1 MANQSYA
8 VDGLV
13 LGPRSEFSQQVQDLQ
28 RDLRSL
34 GYVRGP
40 IDGLYGAGTINGVKA
55 LQWDLMYK
63 DDTALGA
70 PVAVKRYNN
79 GSVTQITDSVDQ
91 NLVACIGAM
100 LDDASFTK
108 VPSSNDPHGDNV
120 KTLAAVK
127 AMQNCP
133 VPMPYLLAILQ
144 QESSQMHFQVP
155 ARGNIDNFVVIGLD
169 HGDQKNTFR
178 ITSRGYGIGQYT
190 LFYHPAK
197 PSDVTAFILDPI
209 GNLGTTI
216 SLLQD
221 KFKNEVL
228 GNNAENT
235 ADDRV
240 AEAGRGPLRTC
251 QHPQGDP
258 RYLNDCANC
267 MALAAPLVQIT
278 AGQTLWYAGA
288 ASADVYQKTIYHIG
302 SYSNV
307 PDRSKIPCDWAY
319 AVRRYNG
326 GGPDSYSYQAEFLQ
340 KLAAQS

>member
-13 LGPRSEFSQQVQDLQ
+13 LQQSADFSQQVQDLQ

-34 GYVRGP
+34 GYVKGP
-40 IDGLYGAGTINGVKA
+40 LDGLYGGGTINGVKA
-55 LQWDLMYK
+55 LQWDLINK

-70 PVAVKRYNN
+70 PVALKSYNN
-79 GSVTQITDSVDQ
+79 GSVAQITGAVDQ
-91 NLVACIGAM
+91 GLVACIGAM
-100 LDDASFTK
+100 LDDGNFPK

-120 KTLAAVK
+120 RTLAAVK

-155 ARGNIDNFVVIGLD
+155 SRGNIDNFVVSGLD
-169 HGDQKNTFR
+169 HGDQDNPFR

-190 LFYHPAK
+190 LKYHPVK
-197 PSDVTAFILDPI
+197 PADVPAFILDPI

-216 SLLQD
+216 AVLQD
-221 KFKNEVL
+221 KFNNEVI
-228 GNNAENT
+228 GRAG
-235 ADDRV
+235 ADDRM
-240 AEAGRGPLRTC
+240 AEAGSGPLRPC
-251 QHPQGDP
+251 QYTDGDA
-258 RYLNDCANC
+258 RRLTDCVNC
-267 MALAAPLVQIT
+267 KAAATPLLQIT
-278 AGQTLWYAGA
+278 AGTTLWYTGA
-288 ASADVYQKTIYHIG
+288 AANDVYQKTIYHIG

-326 GGPDSYSYQAEFLQ
+326 SGPDSYSYQAEFLQ
-340 KLAAQS
+340 KLAAQG